1 MTAPLIWMNGS
12 VFEAEKAMVAASD
25 HGLLL
30 GDGCFETIAV
40 RGGTP
45 RFLDRHLRRLRHALG
60 VLHIADTPTDAEL
73 HSAITALIDA
83 HATDNARVRITITPG
98 PGDSPRHRGTTPL
111 CAISITSLPTAP
123 LAARIMLSDRIRNER
138 SPITGIKSTSW
149 SENAALLRAASAT
162 GFDNA
167 LVCDSTGRLSECA
180 TASLFLVIDGDILTP
195 SLDSGCLPGIIREV
209 LLDSGIA
216 SESNLHPDDLDRA
229 DEVFITSSTT
239 GVLPVAAVDQRQ
251 FPIDGP
257 ITARAVAVVSE
268 AH

>member
-12 VFEAEKAMVAASD
+12 ILEAEKATVHATD
-25 HGLLL
+25 HGFLL

-73 HSAITALIDA
+73 LHAITALINA
-83 HATDNARVRITITPG
+83 HGTDDARVRITITPG
-98 PGDSPRHRGTTPL
+98 PGDSPRHRGSTPL
-111 CAISITSLPTAP
+111 CMIAITSLPQAP
-123 LAARIMLSDRIRNER
+123 LSARITLSDTVRNER

-149 SENAALLRAASAT
+149 SENAALLRIASAA

-167 LVCDSTGRLSECA
+167 LVCDSEGRLSECA
-180 TASLFLVIDGDILTP
+180 SASVFLVINRQILTP

-216 SESNLHPDDLDRA
+216 SEADLHPDDLDRA
-229 DEVFITSSTT
+229 DEVFITSSTA
-239 GVLPVAAVDQRQ
+239 GVIPVAAVDQRM
-251 FPIDGP
+251 FPLDGP
-257 ITARAVAVVSE
+257 LTAKAVKVVSE
-268 AH
+268 AR

>member
-12 VFEAEKAMVAASD
+12 VFEAEKAMVHATD

-73 HSAITALIDA
+73 HRAIIALIDA
-83 HATDNARVRITITPG
+83 YGTDNARVRITITPG
-98 PGDSPRHRGTTPL
+98 PGDSPRHRGNTPL
-111 CAISITSLPTAP
+111 CAISITSLPP
-123 LAARIMLSDRIRNER
+123 GPRSARVTLSDRVRNER

-149 SENAALLRAASAT
+149 SENAALLRAASAA

-180 TASLFLVIDGDILTP
+180 TASVFVVIDGEILTP

-209 LLDSGIA
+209 LLDPGVA
-216 SESNLHPDDLDRA
+216 AESDLRPDDLDRA

-239 GVLPVAAVDQRQ
+239 GVLPVAAVDQRK
-251 FPIDGP
+251 FPIDRP
-257 ITARAVAVVSE
+257 HTARALSVVSE
-268 AH
+268 AL